1 MMGLLGSSCV
11 YAQEKLKNSVHGADS
26 QFNKAS
32 NVFGINIVQDVP
44 TLGVIIGNVIN
55 TIFGFL
61 GVGLVLVIVYS
72 GFMYMTSQGEPE
84 KAKKARRTLVNAII
98 GAAIV
103 ILAWSISYGV
113 LALITQEVIKKS

>member
-1 MMGLLGSSCV
+1 MIGLLGSPFV
-11 YAQEKLKNSVHGADS
+11 YAQEKLKNSVHGKGS
-26 QFNKAS
+26 QFNEAS

-55 TIFGFL
+55 IIFGFL
-61 GVGLVLVIVYS
+61 GVGLVLVIIYS

-113 LALITQEVIKKS
+113 LTLITQEVIKK